1 MRSKFLALILF
12 SFVAAAN
19 AQIYKYVEKIP
30 SFSLSAGTSFLV
42 DSKDFGA
49 FAKYYF
55 PTNNGLAF
63 YAQGVTLFPSSE
75 KYKEYRLE
83 AGIELVFFKVGGFST
98 HALMGL
104 NYGYW
109 QRDYEFSTYFSSAVS
124 KKDNGNHYH
133 KDNSHFFGG
142 GIDFEFNQYVSL
154 YASWKA
160 YPLIFLSYAEAGV
173 RCNIY
178 ISEDRR
184 AKRRKKP
191 KSLGR
196 IK

>member
-1 MRSKFLALILF
+1 MRGKFLALILF

-30 SFSLSAGTSFLV
+30 TLSLSTGTSFLV

-55 PTNNGLAF
+55 PTNNGLSF
-63 YAQGVTLFPSSE
+63 YAQGVALFPSSE
-75 KYKEYRLE
+75 KYKEYRIE

-109 QRDYEFSTYFSSAVS
+109 QKDYEFSTYFSKDVPKSA
-124 KKDNGNHYH
+124 NGNHYH

-142 GIDFEFNQYVSL
+142 GIDFEFNKTVSL

-160 YPLIFLSYAEAGV
+160 YPLLFVSYAETGI
-173 RCNIY
+173 RFNIY
-178 ISEDRR
+178 TSEDRK
-184 AKRRKKP
+184 AKRRKKT
-191 KSLGR
+191 KSLGL